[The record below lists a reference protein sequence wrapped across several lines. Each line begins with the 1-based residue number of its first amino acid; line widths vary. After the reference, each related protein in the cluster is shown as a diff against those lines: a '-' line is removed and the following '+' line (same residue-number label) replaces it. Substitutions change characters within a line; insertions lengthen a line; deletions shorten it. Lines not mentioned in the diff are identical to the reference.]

1 MTECGR
7 TCTPADTASGTTSG
21 CRTCGPTRNT
31 GRWQIFLAKLTNIFA
46 LQVLAGEPEQARLA
60 VLGGDEARAL
70 LGDGGPAVWHGL
82 DQGRLRDGILQ
93 GHQERGGHRQA
104 SAGDH

>member
-1 MTECGR
+1 MPECGQ

-21 CRTCGPTRNT
+21 CRTCGPTRST
-31 GRWQIFLAKLTNIFA
+31 GSWQIFLDKLTHFA

-60 VLGGDEARAL
+60 VLGGDEACAL
-70 LGDGGPAVWHGL
+70 LGDGGPAVGHGL
-82 DQGRLRDGILQ
+82 DPGRLRDGLLQ
-93 GHQERGGHRQA
+93 GHQERGGRRQA